1 MNTSLTLNQEIQQII
16 NGKGSKAKKVIDIAK
31 LGIPYTDAKL
41 LLDIYAPS
49 TEGRVRRSTYTFG
62 VEIEMANTNR
72 NSIEAACADNGVNIY
87 YDMRYNHVDGHS
99 YYKFMRDSSLEGTNP
114 IECVSPVLKSSN
126 GFKSLKATVKALN
139 EADCSVNVTCGLHV
153 HIGAKSLTEKQYCS
167 VFVNYMH
174 LEDLIDTFMAPSRRG
189 DVSQWCHT
197 LKGRGIQYC
206 ESRYDLYNHLRSR
219 YFKVNPEAY
228 NRHQTIEFRQHGG
241 TLNYEK
247 IEMWVK
253 FVAKLVDWSK
263 THRLESDVNDIDEL
277 EFLTAK
283 EKAFFKARAARF
295 AAA

>member
-1 MNTSLTLNQEIQQII
+1 MNTNLTLNQEIQQII
-16 NGKGSKAKKVIDIAK
+16 NGKASKAKKVNDIVK

-41 LLDIYAPS
+41 LLDIYAPA
-49 TEGRVRRSTYTFG
+49 TEGRVRRTTYTFG
-62 VEIEMANTNR
+62 VEIEMSNTVR
-72 NSIEAACADNGVNIY
+72 RAIEAACENNGVNIY
-87 YDMRYNHVDGHS
+87 YDMRYNHIDGHS
-99 YYKFMRDSSLEGTNP
+99 YYKFMTDGSLEGTNP

-139 EADCSVNVTCGLHV
+139 EANCSVNRSCGLHV
-153 HIGAKSLTEKQYCS
+153 HIGAESLTEKQYCN

-189 DVSQWCHT
+189 NSSEWCHT
-197 LKGRGIQYC
+197 LKGRNISDC
-206 ESRYDLYNHLRSR
+206 ETRYDLYSRLRSR

-228 NRHQTIEFRQHGG
+228 DRHHTIEFRQHGG

-263 THRLESDVNDIDEL
+263 THRLTRDVNNIDEL

-283 EKAFFKARAARF
+283 EKSFFKARAERF